1 MSTQGKSRR
10 SFLIESVSG
19 LGGVWVAANYPAI
32 LAAEQFVLEAAEAGQ
47 PADFAFFTT
56 GQAI

>member
-1 MSTQGKSRR
+1 MDATRTARPVSEGGSMSTQGKSRR

-32 LAAEQFVLEAAEAGQ
+32 LAAKQFVL
-47 PADFAFFTT
+47 
-56 GQAI
+56 